1 MPLSK
6 IKLPPESVDKSW
18 DMYGVSRLRV
28 IITGIKLIG
37 YLLFYEDLYRVITT
51 LSRIAVTY
59 GL

>member
-18 DMYGVSRLRV
+18 GMYGVSRLRV